1 MGLTENSFRKYR
13 KSVYLSSDLKNS
25 LYVSK
30 LTSDPGARF
39 PKNSLPGARFPRNS
53 DPGARFPKNS
63 EPGALLPKN
72 SEPGA
77 RLKEFHHSPP
87 PPDLAVK
94 YGIGEKYTDLLY
106 GFGIKP

>member
-1 MGLTENSFRKYR
+1 M
-13 KSVYLSSDLKNS
+13 YLSSDLKNS

-30 LTSDPGARF
+30 LTSDPGARLPKNSLPGARF

-106 GFGIKP
+106 GFGIKS